1 MANKSN
7 QEQNEQLWA
16 RGMSQTRSVPEPNAA
31 VSFGSLPTFLCTS
44 VSNQEPTTDTQPGS
58 LDHLMFV
65 IDQALAIVDGN
76 RTSVT
81 NEIVPGETTTESN
94 HEGEEGNGEDNDH
107 FLP

>member
-1 MANKSN
+1 
-7 QEQNEQLWA
+7 
-16 RGMSQTRSVPEPNAA
+16 
-31 VSFGSLPTFLCTS
+31 
-44 VSNQEPTTDTQPGS
+44 
-58 LDHLMFV
+58 MFV